1 MVGCYILEIIKKPIM
16 QVLLFLFDQDRSIS
30 SQLTPDVS
38 AGCSDSS
45 QRPISTHPSVHA
57 ITLPPVSSSPALTA
71 AGGGATESRRRQ
83 AAIDV
88 VAAEIVRSEPDRTM
102 PPSAQTYEENGDG
115 MLGGAEG
122 AEAVEGRIRPWLLW
136 AHGENEEA
144 GERGG

>member
-1 MVGCYILEIIKKPIM
+1 VVGCYILEIIKKPIM

-45 QRPISTHPSVHA
+45 QRPISTHPSIHA
-57 ITLPPVSSSPALTA
+57 ITSPALTA
-71 AGGGATESRRRQ
+71 AGGGAMESRRRQ

-122 AEAVEGRIRPWLLW
+122 AEAVEGRIRPWLLC
-136 AHGENEEA
+136 ALVK
-144 GERGG
+144 R